1 MPRRAVRLALF
12 TLCAVAFLTFLDTTI
27 VSVAL
32 ASVQTTIHAG
42 VTQLQWV
49 VNGYALAFASLMLA
63 AGNLG
68 DRIGRRK
75 VMLSGLI
82 VFCAGSLLAAL
93 APNAN
98 VLIAGR
104 VVMGIGA
111 AASEPGTL
119 SVIRHLYPAP
129 AQRARALGAWAAVS
143 GLALAAG
150 PVIGGVLVGLGS
162 FRTVFYF
169 NLAAGVVLVALG
181 ARYIPES
188 SDPSPARFDVP
199 GFLLGALCVAS
210 LTVAV
215 IVGESDGYVAP
226 HVLALF
232 VTGGIT
238 FVGFVLAER
247 RAASPI
253 LDLGFMRLPAFSGA
267 LSVAF
272 ALFFGI
278 FSIFFFTALYLQVV
292 VNYSGYRT
300 AVEFLPMAATLIGS
314 SLVAGRLVVRFGP
327 RLPMTGGAALAGLG
341 VLSSDAVLNASS
353 TPSLWLMATLAVA
366 GLGFGLGVVPVTSVA
381 LGVVPSE
388 HSGMAASA
396 TNTARELGAVF
407 GVAVLGALV
416 NANLTSQLL
425 GKLHALGIPS
435 GFQAI
440 VLGAVETGNLPAGGS
455 DSAAAKAYGEI
466 VNKVIHAAYGAFRS
480 GLDVSLVVSG
490 ITMLVAALIAA
501 TTLSGRHNPT
511 P

>member
-1 MPRRAVRLALF
+1 M
-12 TLCAVAFLTFLDTTI
+12 
-27 VSVAL
+27 
-32 ASVQTTIHAG
+32 QTTIHAG
-42 VTQLQWV
+42 VAQLQWV

-68 DRIGRRK
+68 DRIGRRE
-75 VMLSGLI
+75 VMLAGLG

-119 SVIRHLYPAP
+119 SVIRHLYPEQA
-129 AQRARALGAWAAVS
+129 ARARALGTWAAVS

-169 NLAAGVVLVALG
+169 NLAAGVVLVVLG
-181 ARYIPES
+181 SRFIPES
-188 SDPSPARFDVP
+188 SDPSPARFDIT
-199 GFLLGALCVAS
+199 GFVLGAVGVAA

-215 IVGESDGYVAP
+215 ITGESDGYAAP
-226 HVLALF
+226 PVLALF
-232 VTGGIT
+232 VFGAVTI
-238 FVGFVLAER
+238 VGFAIAER
-247 RAASPI
+247 RARSPI
-253 LDLGFMRLPAFSGA
+253 LDLRYTRIPAFSGA
-267 LSVAF
+267 LAVAF

-300 AVEFLPMAATLIGS
+300 ALEFLPMAAALIGS
-314 SLVAGRLVVRFGP
+314 SLVAGRLVIRFGP
-327 RLPMTGGAALAGLG
+327 RLPMTAGAALAGIG
-341 VLSSDAVLNASS
+341 VLCSDAVLNAST
-353 TPSLWLMATLAVA
+353 TPSLWLMSTLAVA

-416 NANLTSQLL
+416 NANLTAQLL

-435 GFQAI
+435 AFQAI

-455 DSAAAKAYGEI
+455 DSAAAKDYGAI

-490 ITMLVAALIAA
+490 VVMLLAAVIAA
-501 TTLSGRHNPT
+501 TTLSGKRQNPGF
-511 P
+511 